1 MSFLK
6 NISLALFCILL
17 ISVPGAFAEQPL
29 SLQEQISHFSS
40 FSERTTGSKGCE
52 QAADLIRSQFKALDI
67 EPQSYRYPIPV
78 RKNKGATL
86 LIGDK
91 EITLDALR
99 YNAVTPEATDGIL
112 SGPLYYVGGGSWEDI
127 KGIDIEHAIIVLDAD
142 SGQNWQQMA
151 SLGAKA
157 IIYINDSSTR
167 SKFLFE
173 EKEEL
178 TPIQLPC
185 FWIEKKDLSS
195 FFKKTVVDKPGL
207 IAATAELTSV
217 AHWQEVIAENIYGLI
232 PGTDP
237 ELKKELLIVEA
248 FYDGSGFVANHAP
261 GADEATS
268 ISTLLET
275 AKTLRRNPPA
285 RSVLLIANSGHNQSL
300 AGMRDLFWS
309 LSSKKKLLKGQK
321 KRLKSS
327 LKETKSN
334 IEILSAISWPLAE
347 DHERDLIIGLAMAD
361 HLKLSVDKVSRELN
375 ALRLLHGENKT
386 AETEAAIKE
395 LSKSRL
401 LYRRMGW
408 RSSFHDISGAEKD
421 LFIDALPKAIKNNKQ
436 RAKELKSH
444 AKTLKTAFAFR
455 NFIKDSYEVAAV
467 ISLHLSSHG
476 NGIGAFHQGFLY
488 NLKARVNRTGIFST
502 LADILDE
509 TAKISDSKTPYR
521 NTLRPSRMRSWDS
534 WFLDKPALGGEVA
547 SLAGFLGISLASTG
561 DARALWGTPWDTPAN
576 VNMENIENQAL
587 LVSDMVRAMAGKAKL
602 HSGKLPRNGFA
613 TVTGRASLLLQGEL
627 FANYPAAGTV
637 LLAYQGQQKHYA
649 MVDSIGRFQV
659 KGVADKKHVL
669 DKLILEGYR
678 FDKET
683 GKVIWAIDKKQTG
696 KKNYRVKIRKRHTKT
711 DLTLFSCEE
720 TTIFGLLEP
729 RNFNYLTKINLLDGR
744 RDAPPQHY
752 WYSRIDTRNSTMA
765 SIYTEPGTWL
775 KATLSDNVLTRK
787 MILTNATAENTMGHG
802 YPVDQYKAI
811 HNTTYRAAKDIWTLL
826 SPRIANLEKHG
837 IYDDKISSLEER
849 GLTALLQAKNAF
861 TARDYSTFSKT
872 ASEAMALA
880 NRVYM
885 QVEKTQKDVLFGVLF
900 YIALFVPFAFCM
912 ERFLFNYANIYKRI
926 IAFMVILLILITII
940 RQVHPAFQL
949 AYSPTV
955 VILAFFILGLSL
967 MVSLIIFFRFEEEM
981 ILLQRRASHKR
992 PSEISH
998 WKAFTAAFF
1007 LGVSN
1012 LRRRRIRTVLTCL
1025 TLIILTF
1032 TIMSFTTVKSGERLS
1047 RLFFQEE
1054 APYQGLLL
1062 KQVDWRSM
1070 PVEAVDSLVDGF
1082 DNTEGIA
1089 PRIWLEAR
1097 DATQAVQVPLRNK
1110 NNKATLQGLI
1120 GLSPSEADVTGLDNL
1135 MSSGRWFTRD
1145 DRLAIILDEDMA
1157 ETLEVKTDGSETI
1170 TVWGYNFTVIG
1181 SFEGQQ
1187 LDNALDLDGE
1197 PLTPVTFPQESGSEI
1212 TEVEQEA
1219 IESGDDIR
1227 SFQSR
1232 YHHIPASQ
1240 IAIIPASTLLTLGGK
1255 LKNLAVR
1262 PEGSIS
1268 KTAETLVDRFSMA
1281 IFAGETDGVWLYNQ
1295 SDSIQYSGVPNIVIP
1310 LLISIFIVL
1319 NTMISSVYERKS
1331 EIAIYTS
1338 VGLAPSHVSF
1348 LFIAEALALAI
1359 ISVVLGYLL
1368 AQVSAS
1374 LFADTALW
1382 AGLTVNYSSMAGV
1395 AAMVLVIGVVL
1406 LSVIYPSRVAAKI
1419 AIPDVNAN
1427 FSLPKAKDNKITVTL
1442 PFFVKYDEHDSLGG
1456 FIFNYFK
1463 SHQDVSHGLF
1473 STGPVDLVFSCCNIE
1488 EMQQLIKNHEKPH
1501 EMHCTYIRS
1510 KVWLAPFDFGIMQWV
1525 DIRFCPVEG
1534 DSKYLEIKATMERRS
1549 GEEQLWQRINTSF
1562 LHDLRKQLLIW
1573 RSIDDASHLYFS
1585 KEFRKITAK
1594 SQATDSLGAAT
1605 HD

>member
-1 MSFLK
+1 MSFLR
-6 NISLALFCILL
+6 NLLLAVFCILL
-17 ISVPGAFAEQPL
+17 LSAHGAYAAFSL
-29 SLQEQISHFSS
+29 SLQEQINHFSS
-40 FSERTTGSKGCE
+40 FSERTTGSNGCI
-52 QAADLIRSQFKALDI
+52 QAADLIRSQFQALGI
-67 EPQSYRYPIPV
+67 TPQSYRYPIPI
-78 RKNKGATL
+78 RKNKGASL
-86 LIGDK
+86 LVGDK
-91 EITLDALR
+91 KISLNILR
-99 YNAVTPEATDGIL
+99 YNAITPEATNGSL
-112 SGPLYYVGGGSWEDI
+112 KGPLYYVGTGRWSDI
-127 KGIDIEHAIIVLDAD
+127 KGMDIENAIVILDVD
-142 SGQNWQQMA
+142 SGQNWQQLA

-157 IIYINDSSTR
+157 IVYLNDSTVR
-167 SKFLFE
+167 SKFLFA

-185 FWIEKKDLSS
+185 FWMEKEHLNT
-195 FFKKTVVDKPGL
+195 FFKKPIINEPALV
-207 IAATAELTSV
+207 AATAELTAVS
-217 AHWQEVIAENIYGLI
+217 HWQEVIAENIYGII

-237 ELKKELLIVEA
+237 KLKKELLIIEA
-248 FYDGSGFVANHAP
+248 FYDGSGFVAGHAP

-268 ISTLLET
+268 IATLLQT
-275 AKTLRRNPPA
+275 AKTLRDNPPA
-285 RSVLLIANSGHNQSL
+285 RSVLLVANSGHNQTL

-309 LSSKKKLLKGQK
+309 LASKKKLLKEQK
-321 KRLKSS
+321 KRLKNS
-327 LKETKSN
+327 LKETQN
-334 IEILSAISWPLAE
+334 NLEVLHNISWPLDA
-347 DHERDLIIGLAMAD
+347 DHERDIIIGQAMAD
-361 HLKLSVDKVSRELN
+361 YLKLSVDRVSRELI
-375 ALRLLHGENKT
+375 ALRLLQWENST
-386 AETEAAIKE
+386 PETEAAITA
-395 LSKSRL
+395 LSKKRL

-408 RSSFHDISGAEKD
+408 RSSFHDIAGTEKD
-421 LFIDALPKAIKNNKQ
+421 LFLNALPKAIKNNTQ
-436 RAKELKSH
+436 REKELKSH
-444 AKTLKTAFAFR
+444 LKTLKTAFAFR

-488 NLKARVNRTGIFST
+488 NLKSRVNRTGIFST
-502 LADILDE
+502 LADVLDDV
-509 TAKISDSKTPYR
+509 AKTSKSKTPYR

-534 WFLDKPALGGEVA
+534 WFLDNPSLGGEIA
-547 SLAGFLGISLASTG
+547 SLAGFLGISLVSTG
-561 DARALWGTPWDTPAN
+561 DARALWGTPWDTPTN
-576 VNMENIENQAL
+576 VNLENIENQSL
-587 LVSDMVRAMAGKAKL
+587 LVSDMIQAMAGTAKL

-613 TVTGRASLLLQGEL
+613 TVTGRANLLLQGEL
-627 FANYPAAGTV
+627 FANYPAAETV
-637 LLAYQGQQKHYA
+637 LLAYQGQRKYYA
-649 MVDSIGRFQV
+649 MVDSIGRFQI

-669 DKLILEGYR
+669 DKLIIEGYR
-678 FDKET
+678 FDKES
-683 GKVIWAIDKKQTG
+683 GKTIWAIDKKQTG
-696 KKNYRVKIRKRHTKT
+696 KKNYRVKIRKRHAKT
-711 DLTLFSCEE
+711 DLTLFSCKE

-787 MILTNATAENTMGHG
+787 MILTNATDKNTMGFG
-802 YPVDQYKAI
+802 YPVDQYTAI
-811 HNTTYRAAKDIWTLL
+811 HNTTYQAARDIWTLL
-826 SPRIANLEKHG
+826 SPRITNLEKHG
-837 IYDDKISSLEER
+837 IYDDKISNLEER
-849 GLTALLQAKNAF
+849 GLTALLQAKNAY
-861 TARDYSTFSKT
+861 TKRDYATFSKT
-872 ASEAMALA
+872 SSEAMALA

-926 IAFMVILLILITII
+926 VAFMGILLILIAII

-1012 LRRRRIRTVLTCL
+1012 LRRRRIRTVLTCV

-1032 TIMSFTTVKSGERLS
+1032 TIMSFTTVKSGERQS
-1047 RLFFQEE
+1047 RLFFQAE

-1097 DATQAVQVPLRNK
+1097 DATKAVHIPLRNK
-1110 NNKATLQGLI
+1110 KNKATLQGLI
-1120 GLSPSEADVTGLDNL
+1120 GLSPSEAKVTGLNNL
-1135 MSSGRWFTRD
+1135 MSSGRWFTED

-1157 ETLEVKTDGSETI
+1157 KALEVATDGSETI
-1170 TVWGYNFTVIG
+1170 TVWGYDFTVVG
-1181 SFEGQQ
+1181 SFIGQKI
-1187 LDNALDLDGE
+1187 DNALDLDGE

-1219 IESGDDIR
+1219 MESGDDIR

-1255 LKNLAVR
+1255 LKNLAVL
-1262 PEGSIS
+1262 PEGNIS
-1268 KTAETLVDRFSMA
+1268 ETAEALVDRFSMA
-1281 IFAGETDGVWLYNQ
+1281 IFAGEKDGVWLYNQ

-1319 NTMISSVYERKS
+1319 NTMISSVYERKN

-1348 LFIAEALALAI
+1348 LFIAEALALAV

-1374 LFADTALW
+1374 LFADTAMW

-1395 AAMVLVIGVVL
+1395 AAMILVIGVVL

-1427 FSLPKAKDNKITVTL
+1427 FNLPKAKDNKITVTL

-1456 FIFNYFK
+1456 FIFNYFQ
-1463 SHQDVSHGLF
+1463 SHQDVSHGIF

-1488 EMQQLIKNHEKPH
+1488 EMQRLIKNHEKPH

-1525 DIRFCPVEG
+1525 DVRFCPVEG

-1562 LHDLRKQLLIW
+1562 LHDLRKQLLVW
-1573 RSIDDASHLYFS
+1573 RSIDEESHSYFS
-1585 KEFRKITAK
+1585 GEFRKIAAK
-1594 SQATDSLGAAT
+1594 NEATDSLGT
-1605 HD
+1605 EQS